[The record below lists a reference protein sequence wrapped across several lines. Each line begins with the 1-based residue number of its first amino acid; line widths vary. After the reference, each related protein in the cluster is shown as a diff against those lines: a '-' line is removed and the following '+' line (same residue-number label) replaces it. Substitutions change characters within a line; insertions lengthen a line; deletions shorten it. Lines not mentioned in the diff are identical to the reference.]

1 MKRVL
6 IPIIVALLSYAT
18 TTVAADDARLKAC
31 QKKLKKAQEL
41 NMLVNIKVK
50 TGHFDVTVGPTFYSV
65 PFDAKEGFAE
75 TLNCLFNVGESGPKS
90 LCNDIR
96 FVNWRTGK
104 EDGKYSWCKLKIY

>member
-6 IPIIVALLSYAT
+6 ITIIIFLSYAT
-18 TTVAADDARLKAC
+18 TAVADDARLKAC

-41 NMLVNIKVK
+41 DMLVNIKVK
-50 TGHFDVTVGPTFYSV
+50 TGHFDVIVGPTFYSV

-96 FVNWRTGK
+96 FINWRTGN

>member
-1 MKRVL
+1 MRRVL
-6 IPIIVALLSYAT
+6 ITIIIFLSCAT
-18 TTVAADDARLKAC
+18 TAVADDARLKAC

-41 NMLVNIKVK
+41 DMLVNIKVK
-50 TGHFDVTVGPTFYSV
+50 TGHFDVIVGPTFYSV

-96 FVNWRTGK
+96 FINWRTGN
-104 EDGKYSWCKLKIY
+104 EDGKYSWCKLEIY

>member
-6 IPIIVALLSYAT
+6 ILIIVTLFSYSNSA
-18 TTVAADDARLKAC
+18 VADDVRLKAC

-41 NMLVNIKVK
+41 NMLVDIKVK
-50 TGHFDVTVGPTFYSV
+50 TGHFDVIVGPTFYSV

-96 FVNWRTGK
+96 FVNWRTGN